1 MKKTK
6 TKAEK
11 RRFRSRQTLLLNI
24 DTNTVGEHFRNIVD
38 VIRLK
43 FIDRKTMIRTKPRIL
58 NKITTA
64 GMAVSDR
71 GVLVAARIVI
81 LSKEFYRCGRILSLE
96 IQF

>member
-38 VIRLK
+38 VIQAEIHRQK
-43 FIDRKTMIRTKPRIL
+43 NED
-58 NKITTA
+58 
-64 GMAVSDR
+64 SDENEDF
-71 GVLVAARIVI
+71 
-81 LSKEFYRCGRILSLE
+81 K
-96 IQF
+96 